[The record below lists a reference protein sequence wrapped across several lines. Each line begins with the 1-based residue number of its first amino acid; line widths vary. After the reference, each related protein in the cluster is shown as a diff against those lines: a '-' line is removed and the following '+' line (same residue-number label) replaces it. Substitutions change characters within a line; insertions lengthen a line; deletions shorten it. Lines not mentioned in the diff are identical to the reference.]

1 MILDIKSIPQNA
13 KKRILHF
20 RIYFNCLNPLYL
32 LNFFRKN
39 DIKFSTRD
47 IKLIDN
53 FSKGGYEI

>member
-1 MILDIKSIPQNA
+1 MILDVKSIPQNA

-20 RIYFNCLNPLYL
+20 WIYFNRQNRLYL
-32 LNFFRKN
+32 LTFFEK
-39 DIKFSTRD
+39 IYVKFSTRD

>member
-20 RIYFNCLNPLYL
+20 WIYFNCLNPMYL
-32 LNFFRKN
+32 LTFFRKN
-39 DIKFSTRD
+39 YIKFSTRD